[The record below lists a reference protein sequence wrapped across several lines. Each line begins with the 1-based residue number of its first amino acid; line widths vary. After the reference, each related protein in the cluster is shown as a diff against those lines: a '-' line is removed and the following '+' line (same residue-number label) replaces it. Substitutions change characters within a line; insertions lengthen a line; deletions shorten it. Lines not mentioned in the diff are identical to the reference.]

1 MRERPPITIGLIASV
16 IIGLA
21 LSVVSYVLVSTI
33 RTQAIG
39 PSLAF
44 SAALLV
50 VALSL
55 MGMWAYGLIELLTL
69 HYTVDRNGIVLATAF
84 ARQTIPHAAIQGV
97 VEGES
102 ASAPSRLRGMT
113 WPGYL
118 RGTFTAEPFGRISV
132 WATEPLLR
140 QLVLVTDS
148 GCYGIS
154 PANRGRF
161 LANYAMRRDLG
172 ALELIPQELTP
183 VGVASWSIWH
193 DGLVWVAIALSLAL
207 DAVLA
212 TLSLARYSAL
222 PAIIPLH
229 WNAQGQADRLAAK
242 SGIFALP
249 AIGAGV
255 LVLSLV
261 LAIAIHHHERF
272 GARLLAWGSIGIQAA
287 LWTAAWQI
295 LGT

>member
-1 MRERPPITIGLIASV
+1 MRERPPITIGLIAAV

-21 LSVVSYVLVSTI
+21 LSVVSYVLVNTI

-39 PSLAF
+39 PGLAF
-44 SAALLV
+44 TAALLA

-55 MGMWAYGLIELLTL
+55 MGLWVYGLVELLTL
-69 HYTVDRNGIVLATAF
+69 HYVIDRNGITLATAF
-84 ARQTIPHAAIQGV
+84 ARQTIPHAAIQQV
-97 VEGES
+97 VDGES

-113 WPGYL
+113 WPGYM
-118 RGTFTAEPFGRISV
+118 RGTLSAEPFGLISV
-132 WATEPLLR
+132 WATEPLPR

-148 GCYGIS
+148 ACYGIS
-154 PANRGRF
+154 PANRERF
-161 LANYAMRRDLG
+161 LTNYAMRRDLG
-172 ALELIPQELTP
+172 ALELIPQELTR
-183 VGVASWSIWH
+183 VGMASWSIWR
-193 DGLVWVAIALSLAL
+193 DRLVWVAIALSLAL

-212 TLSLARYSAL
+212 TISLARYSAL

-229 WNAQGQADRLAAK
+229 WNAQGQADRLAPK

-249 AIGAGV
+249 AIGVGV

-261 LAIAIHHHERF
+261 LAVAIHHQERF
-272 GARLLAWGSIGIQAA
+272 GARLLAWGSIGVQAA